1 MSNGGT
7 QSPPLENT
15 GEHKPIGAADKSG
28 AKLEE
33 GVKDSVQRS
42 GYFGGDGAGKQAT
55 DSGSGV
61 SDAAISGAESAG
73 QNIET
78 KQST

>member
-1 MSNGGT
+1 MSGGT

-15 GEHKPIGAADKSG
+15 GEHQPVGAANKAG
-28 AKLEE
+28 KPLEE

-42 GYFGGDGAGKQAT
+42 GYFGGDKSGKEAT

-61 SDAAISGAESAG
+61 SDAAISGAETAARD
-73 QNIET
+73 IES

>member
-1 MSNGGT
+1 MSGGT

-15 GEHKPIGAADKSG
+15 GEHQPIGAAGKSG
-28 AKLEE
+28 EPLKE

-42 GYFGGDGAGKQAT
+42 GYFGGDGKSGQQAT
-55 DSGSGV
+55 DSGSGI
-61 SDAAISGAESAG
+61 SDAAISSAENAG